1 LVSFLNS
8 LLASINRIL
17 FSALFLA
24 NTSIQ
29 VAIEVP
35 KNRFSGSCITESIK
49 FYPLNRIRGIG
60 YYCVKRFFLYDF
72 KLAIFSILI
81 FWKIFQKF
89 GEPGWKSI
97 IPIYNLYIMCKYIL
111 GSGLWMLG
119 FIVPILNIIVAIMF
133 AIKMAQVFGKGTL
146 FAIGLIFFPTIFQ
159 AIIAFGESTYNPSK

>member
-1 LVSFLNS
+1 MYYNDNGSSSNLFAFLFTTQYLAFLLV
-8 LLASINRIL
+8 I
-17 FSALFLA
+17 
-24 NTSIQ
+24 
-29 VAIEVP
+29 
-35 KNRFSGSCITESIK
+35 
-49 FYPLNRIRGIG
+49 
-60 YYCVKRFFLYDF
+60 
-72 KLAIFSILI
+72 AIFSILI